1 MGGGAA
7 RHCSEQPRLQGLALP
22 DRGRQ
27 LSGPNP
33 PNLDFRTALVGHQE
47 MPGHLEKWLTPGP
60 RRKMYE
66 SLKLL
71 AIPKPKTP
79 EIMSEGS

>member
-1 MGGGAA
+1 MLWVVG
-7 RHCSEQPRLQGLALP
+7 LP
-22 DRGRQ
+22 DIAVSSQGCRDWLFRTGGRP

-47 MPGHLEKWLTPGP
+47 TPGPLEKWLTPGP

-71 AIPKPKTP
+71 GHIKTP
-79 EIMSEGS
+79 NS